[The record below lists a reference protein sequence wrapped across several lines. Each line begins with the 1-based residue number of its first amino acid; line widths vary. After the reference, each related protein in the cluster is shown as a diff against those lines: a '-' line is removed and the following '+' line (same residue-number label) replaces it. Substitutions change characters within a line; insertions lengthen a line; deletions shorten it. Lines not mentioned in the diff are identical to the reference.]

1 VTDAHAMPEPQV
13 VELRPR
19 PRRAARTPWRE
30 TILWLFA
37 ASLLMFTGIL
47 KGINLVIVLAYLL
60 IGLWVLNLWLARR
73 AVRGLSARRLPRPPI
88 EAGVPVE
95 WVVEIRDEGAATG
108 SWVLEEQV
116 GEAYAAWLI
125 VRTGRAAVFRPRVRA
140 TFPRRGRYVLEPL
153 VARSS
158 YPFGLAGRSIQLL
171 PADEVIVLPKPA
183 RVDCEKLRTW
193 LFRAWA
199 GGDDERRRLR
209 RVVERESEI
218 HGLRD
223 YRAGDSPRRVHWKV
237 TARRNR
243 LTVREYEDSAP
254 PRLLVVV
261 DPWLPPRPKP
271 ADRERLEAVISLA
284 AGICRDW
291 RREAGARLAMV
302 LAGPN
307 PLALDGPPG
316 PGVTEQFLIA
326 LSLEQGGE
334 ARDAAAVKALLGQLS
349 RAALV
354 APILVVSS
362 RFETPVVAAVG
373 RAVGRNVA
381 FAHIGKPERWYEL
394 P

>member
-1 VTDAHAMPEPQV
+1 MTDSHAMPEPQV

-37 ASLLMFTGIL
+37 AALLMFTGIL

-116 GEAYAAWLI
+116 GEACAAWLI